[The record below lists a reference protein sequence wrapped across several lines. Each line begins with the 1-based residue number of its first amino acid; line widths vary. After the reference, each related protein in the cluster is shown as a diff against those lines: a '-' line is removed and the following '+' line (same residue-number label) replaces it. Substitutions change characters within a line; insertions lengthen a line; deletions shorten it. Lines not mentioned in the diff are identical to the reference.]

1 MIFLGNSL
9 FENSLKSKK
18 ERKGREREPKITLRK
33 SETEI
38 FETLRNRKSE
48 QNERW

>member
-1 MIFLGNSL
+1 MKILSNR
-9 FENSLKSKK
+9 KK
-18 ERKGREREPKITLRK
+18 REKGEREPKNTMRK

-38 FETLRNRKSE
+38 FETLRNRKGE